1 MAKISWNPR
10 GHGESEAPV
19 AWGCT
24 IFMREDGAFETDFKG
39 ETGFLMM
46 KAAMDALQRLDNL
59 RREPAYDFGRGT
71 MDKWVE
77 PPAFTGSSRRARR
90 TK

>member
-10 GHGESEAPV
+10 GNGAPEAPV

-39 ETGFLMM
+39 ETGLLIM
-46 KAAMDALQRLDNL
+46 KAAMDALHSLDRL
-59 RREPAYDFGRGT
+59 RREPACNFGHGAL
-71 MDKWVE
+71 DKWVE
-77 PPAFTGSSRRARR
+77 PPAFTGSPRRARR

>member
-10 GHGESEAPV
+10 GGSASEAPV

-24 IFMREDGAFETDFKG
+24 LFMREDGTFETDFKG

-46 KAAMDALQRLDNL
+46 KAAMDALQRLDNM
-59 RREPAYDFGRGT
+59 RREPAYNFGRESA
-71 MDKWVE
+71 DDWAE
-77 PPAFTGSSRRARR
+77 PPTFTDRPKRTRRAR
-90 TK
+90 